1 MRERGSYLSLWVGT
15 RACAPVAT
23 HTYIHTV
30 KTHTHTHIRA
40 KEKKRD
46 AEGQQRMAAL
56 VVMQDAR
63 RGMKPAPFSPV
74 PSSPIRPPP
83 GSLPFLPPC
92 PSSRRRRH
100 PDGKPAGAL
109 HFRVL
114 QPAGAAKEMKTM
126 RYSGHPLPYARR
138 VS

>member
-1 MRERGSYLSLWVGT
+1 
-15 RACAPVAT
+15 
-23 HTYIHTV
+23 
-30 KTHTHTHIRA
+30 
-40 KEKKRD
+40 
-46 AEGQQRMAAL
+46 MAAL
-56 VVMQDAR
+56 VVMQDAP
-63 RGMKPAPFSPV
+63 RGMKPVCPPPSSDRHPDHF
-74 PSSPIRPPP
+74 PSSPFR
-83 GSLPFLPPC
+83 
-92 PSSRRRRH
+92 SSRRRRH